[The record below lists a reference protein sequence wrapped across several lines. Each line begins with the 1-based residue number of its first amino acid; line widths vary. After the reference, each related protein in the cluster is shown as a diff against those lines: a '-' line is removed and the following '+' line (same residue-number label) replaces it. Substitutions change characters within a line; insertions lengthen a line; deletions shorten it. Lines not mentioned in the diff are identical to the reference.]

1 MALKVSLARA
11 VWGCNRNLF
20 FEIGRKRA
28 FPGVFVISRGFFRIS
43 GGFCSWRVCG
53 AGASGVLGRGA
64 VWCFGSGDGLGGRF
78 FLALGDGA
86 GGLYL
91 VGAGFRWRLGGLARP
106 EVGRGAAGGVQG
118 AAGAVGCGEV
128 EKKGGG

>member
-1 MALKVSLARA
+1 MFGVLGVCA
-11 VWGCNRNLF
+11 VFQGF
-20 FEIGRKRA
+20 
-28 FPGVFVISRGFFRIS
+28 FVIS
-43 GGFCSWRVCG
+43 GGAWDWRVCG

-118 AAGAVGCGEV
+118 VGGAVGFVEV
-128 EKKGGG
+128 EKGG